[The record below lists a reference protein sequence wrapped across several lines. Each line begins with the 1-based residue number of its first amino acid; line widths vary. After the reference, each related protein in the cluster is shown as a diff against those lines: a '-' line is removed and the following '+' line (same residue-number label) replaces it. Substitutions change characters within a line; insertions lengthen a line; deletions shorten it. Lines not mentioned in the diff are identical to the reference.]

1 MSVILNIE
9 TSSKNCS
16 VCLSS
21 KGNLVTSFDLED
33 EAYRHSEL
41 LTSSIQNILNEN
53 NLRSKKE
60 NSIKTSY
67 NVLHKDGIPRSEDPN
82 YDGGDHDLEERKN
95 FLNIEYSFRNNKTIN
110 PYSFNLSLESG
121 EDFKKGNLLCNYN
134 FQLNENKKISS
145 RFYAGIAKIDAY
157 HYKYNIQMSA
167 WNGFM
172 DYSFSEK
179 TFSREDDGNLSRQM
193 FIREG
198 GLKHYTDITSD
209 NFLNEL
215 KFIDSDN

>member
-1 MSVILNIE
+1 MTRDTAL
-9 TSSKNCS
+9 K
-16 VCLSS
+16 
-21 KGNLVTSFDLED
+21 
-33 EAYRHSEL
+33 
-41 LTSSIQNILNEN
+41 
-53 NLRSKKE
+53 
-60 NSIKTSY
+60 
-67 NVLHKDGIPRSEDPN
+67 
-82 YDGGDHDLEERKN
+82 
-95 FLNIEYSFRNNKTIN
+95 
-110 PYSFNLSLESG
+110 
-121 EDFKKGNLLCNYN
+121 
-134 FQLNENKKISS
+134 LNENKKISS

-209 NFLNEL
+209 NFLTSLSLDYNLL
-215 KFIDSDN
+215 KMLHIYAEAGTDGTDFAYGSGLKINLSGIGVYIPVFTENGLFNGGKYHEGIRLQLNANLQVSGFGF